1 MPRRAEG
8 LTHRPLP
15 AEKRNVHPGF
25 PRFVA
30 RRAGAA
36 AILVLVVASSV
47 LVLAHMAPPAD
58 AFGTDPRV
66 LAAERHRLGLDQP
79 LPQQYVAWLAHA
91 VRLDLG
97 ESLHFHRPVTTL
109 IRERA
114 GRTALLGVTALLI
127 ATALGIPA
135 GIVTGSRRGGVLASA
150 TKGASV
156 LVLSAPPLIM
166 SLVLLLLAART
177 GWLPA
182 GGVPPATAGAGWAA
196 GVAATLRYLALPA
209 LALGLP
215 VAATIER
222 LQSAAIRTAL
232 EHPSLAAARAR
243 GVPARLIVWRHAL
256 RLSLGP
262 VLAVYGIIIGSVL
275 SGSFAVE
282 VVLSWSGLGQL
293 MYLALQAR
301 DLYLAAGCA
310 AAGAVCLAAGIF
322 VTDVA
327 AAVLDPRIEAVS

>member
-1 MPRRAEG
+1 M
-8 LTHRPLP
+8 
-15 AEKRNVHPGF
+15 HPGLF
-25 PRFVA
+25 PFVL

-36 AILVLVVASSV
+36 LMLVLVVSSSV
-47 LVLAHMAPPAD
+47 LVLAHVAPPAD

-66 LAAERHRLGLDQP
+66 LAAERHRLGLDRP
-79 LPQQYVAWLAHA
+79 LPQQYAAWLARA

-97 ESLHFHRPVTTL
+97 ESLHFHRPVSGL

-114 GRTALLGVTALLI
+114 GRTLLLGLSALAL
-127 ATALGIPA
+127 ATALGVPA
-135 GIVTGSRRGGVLASA
+135 GILTGSRRRGALAGATRGTSVVL
-150 TKGASV
+150 
-156 LVLSAPPLIM
+156 LSAPPLIM
-166 SLVLLLLAART
+166 SLVVLLIAART

-182 GGVPPATAGAGWAA
+182 GGVPDTAAGAGWGAA
-196 GVAATLRYLALPA
+196 LAATARYLILPT

-222 LQSAAIRTAL
+222 LQSASIRAAL
-232 EHPSLAAARAR
+232 DEPCMAAARAR
-243 GVPARLIVWRHAL
+243 GVPLQRIVWRHAL

-293 MYLALQAR
+293 MYQALQAR

-310 AAGAVCLAAGIF
+310 AAGAVCLALGIF
-322 VTDVA
+322 ITDVA
-327 AAVLDPRIEAVS
+327 AVLVDPRIAGAS